1 MNTEEQAILESRV
14 AALGADAINLSI
26 RIDARL
32 DRQADRL
39 SKIDT
44 RIGLEMSAAAETLS
58 KMIDAV
64 DARLDSQAQ
73 TICKLDESVG
83 TLQSVN
89 ASQSTR
95 IDDLERAIL
104 EEAANVAG
112 LGAHVE
118 TRLDAQALVVAKR
131 GEQIE
136 GLSDQVADAEA
147 HIGNQSINLRNAIR
161 HQADRI
167 TTINDRLAIHVTRL
181 DASASMHESADMM
194 RQMDHNR
201 ADQHQER
208 LDGMSDKIG
217 FAVAP
222 LELKIADLAEK
233 ISDEAFRLD
242 GRDDDQD
249 REHGDRLSALES
261 ELEDTTRT
269 ANSAEMEVNDA
280 KMDVSTLEGKV
291 DSLTADL
298 SSLSHTVNYG

>member
-1 MNTEEQAILESRV
+1 MNTQEQAILESRV

-89 ASQSTR
+89 ASQATR

-112 LGAHVE
+112 LGAHLE
-118 TRLDAQALVVAKR
+118 NQATHQRAATL
-131 GEQIE
+131 
-136 GLSDQVADAEA
+136 
-147 HIGNQSINLRNAIR
+147 
-161 HQADRI
+161 HQAERI

-181 DASASMHESADMM
+181 DAHSSMLDSGEQM

-201 ADQHQER
+201 TDQLEARIER
-208 LDGMSDKIG
+208 QTERTNCLTEKLSDTEFQLEGKVDDLDK
-217 FAVAP
+217 
-222 LELKIADLAEK
+222 
-233 ISDEAFRLD
+233 
-242 GRDDDQD
+242 
-249 REHGDRLSALES
+249 EHADRLLAVES